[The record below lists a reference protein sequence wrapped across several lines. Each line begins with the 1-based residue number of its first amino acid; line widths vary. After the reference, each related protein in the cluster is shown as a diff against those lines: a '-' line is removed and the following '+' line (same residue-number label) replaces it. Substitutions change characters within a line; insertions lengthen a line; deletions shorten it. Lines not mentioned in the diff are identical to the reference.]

1 MEERSEINAEQLAS
15 QQTVPASHQGYMTE
29 EIWDQRSGAISLD
42 TLASNGSLRER
53 ANRMLL
59 KNERK
64 VYIWQAMAQK
74 DT

>member
-1 MEERSEINAEQLAS
+1 
-15 QQTVPASHQGYMTE
+15 MTE
-29 EIWDQRSGAISLD
+29 EIWDQRRRAISLD

-53 ANRMLL
+53 ANLTLL